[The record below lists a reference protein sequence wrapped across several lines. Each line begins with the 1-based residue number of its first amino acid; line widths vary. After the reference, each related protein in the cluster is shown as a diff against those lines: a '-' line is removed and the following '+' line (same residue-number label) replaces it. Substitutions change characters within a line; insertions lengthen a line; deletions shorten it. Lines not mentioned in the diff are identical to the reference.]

1 MTNKYMPINISLE
14 NRRCLVIGGGD
25 VALRKVETLLEY
37 ESDITVIAPEPND
50 KIEYFAKKGELKL
63 EKREYRSPE
72 ASDYGIVISASNQKD
87 VNARVSEDCRKA
99 GVPINV
105 VDNPPLCDF
114 IFPAVVKRDILSV
127 AISTDGQ
134 APFLAGQLRLI
145 LEDIFP
151 NRWKKIAGYAAKYR
165 KKVMARWRG
174 QSEKKA
180 QCYNRFVQVDWQTI
194 LKEKSDDEIEA
205 LLDDLVE
212 DDVGQQ

>member
-1 MTNKYMPINISLE
+1 MANKYMPINISLE
-14 NRRCLVIGGGD
+14 NRRCLVVGGGD

-37 ESDITVIAPEPND
+37 ECDITVIAPKPDD

-63 EKREYRSPE
+63 EMREYRSPE
-72 ASDYGIVISASNQKD
+72 ATDYGIVISASNKKE
-87 VNARVSEDCRKA
+87 VNVQVSEDCRNA
-99 GVPINV
+99 GVPVNV

-145 LEDIFP
+145 LEDVFP
-151 NRWKKIAGYAAKYR
+151 KRWKKIAGYAAIFR

-174 QSEKKA
+174 NPDKKA
-180 QCYNRFVQVDWQTI
+180 LCYSRFVQTDWQSI
-194 LKEKSDDEIEA
+194 LKDKSDDEIEA
-205 LLDDLVE
+205 LLDALVE
-212 DDVGQQ
+212 EDVRQE

>member
-1 MTNKYMPINISLE
+1 MANKYMPINISLE
-14 NRRCLVIGGGD
+14 NRRCLIVGGGD

-37 ESDITVIAPEPND
+37 KSDITVIAPEPND

-72 ASDYGIVISASNQKD
+72 ASDFGIVISASNKKD
-87 VNARVSEDCRKA
+87 INARVSEDCRKA

-127 AISTDGQ
+127 TVSTDGQ

-151 NRWKKIAGYAAKYR
+151 KRWKKIAGYAAKYR

-194 LKEKSDDEIEA
+194 LKEKSEDEIEA

-212 DDVGQQ
+212 DDGGQQ

>member
-1 MTNKYMPINISLE
+1 MANKYLPINISLE
-14 NRRCLVIGGGD
+14 NRRCLVVGGGD

-37 ESDITVIAPEPND
+37 KSDITVIAPEPND
-50 KIEYFAKKGELKL
+50 KIGYFAKKGELKL

-72 ASDYGIVISASNQKD
+72 ASEYGIVISASNKKD
-87 VNARVSEDCRKA
+87 VNAQVSEDCRNS
-99 GVPINV
+99 GVPVNV

-114 IFPAVVKRDILSV
+114 IFPAVLKRDILSV
-127 AISTDGQ
+127 AVSTDGQ

-151 NRWKKIAGYAAKYR
+151 KRWKKIAGYAAKYR

-180 QCYNRFVQVDWQTI
+180 QCYNRFVQVDWQKI

-212 DDVGQQ
+212 DDGGRE

>member
-1 MTNKYMPINISLE
+1 MANKYMPINISLE
-14 NRRCLVIGGGD
+14 NRRCLVVGGGD

-72 ASDYGIVISASNQKD
+72 ASDYGIVISASNKKD
-87 VNARVSEDCRKA
+87 VNVQVSEDCRHA

-105 VDNPPLCDF
+105 VDNPVLCDF
-114 IFPAVVKRDILSV
+114 IFPAVLKRDILSV
-127 AISTDGQ
+127 AVSTDGQ

-151 NRWKKIAGYAAKYR
+151 QRWKKIAGYASKYR

-174 QSEKKA
+174 RPEKKA
-180 QCYNRFVQVDWQTI
+180 QCYDRFVLVDWQTI
-194 LKEKSDDEIEA
+194 LKEKSDEEIGT

-212 DDVGQQ
+212 ENGGQK

>member
-1 MTNKYMPINISLE
+1 MINKYMPINISLE
-14 NRRCLVIGGGD
+14 NRRCLVVGGGD

-50 KIEYFAKKGELKL
+50 KIGYFAKKGELKL

-72 ASDYGIVISASNQKD
+72 ASEYGIVISASDNKD
-87 VNARVSEDCRKA
+87 VNIQVSNDCRNA

-127 AISTDGQ
+127 AVSTDGQ

-145 LEDIFP
+145 LDDIFP
-151 NRWKKIAGYAAKYR
+151 QRWKKIAGYAAKYR

-174 QSEKKA
+174 QPEKKG

-194 LKEKSDDEIEA
+194 LKEKSDAEIEA
-205 LLDDLVE
+205 LLDGLVE
-212 DDVGQQ
+212 DDGGQE